1 MAPNRLSESGRERS
15 VSGPT
20 YGRPMRSMMLCVP
33 ALLAAATFA
42 TAAGADERPP
52 YRVVAFGDS
61 YAAGEGAP
69 GTPGV
74 YDADGT
80 HPHPR
85 AVWSGS
91 DADTAFTG
99 DAETGTR
106 GARRCHR
113 SPRATAPRAVKALIT
128 RFPDIDFTF
137 RSFACSGAAIDVG
150 VMAPYDGA
158 EDIDSH
164 KVPAQIDQANDYLA
178 SLPPPRGGSTRS

>member
-20 YGRPMRSMMLCVP
+20 YGRLMRSMILCVL
-33 ALLAAATFA
+33 ALLATATFA
-42 TAAGADERPP
+42 TAAGADQRPP
-52 YRVVAFGDS
+52 CRVVAFGDS

-137 RSFACSGAAIDVG
+137 RPFACSGAAIDVG
-150 VMAPYDGA
+150 VHAG
-158 EDIDSH
+158 H
-164 KVPAQIDQANDYLA
+164 R
-178 SLPPPRGGSTRS
+178 PRGDRVTLSVRGTTKRLRVEYIR